1 MLVEPTG
8 VAVPHQVKSAARMA
22 GRDAKISL
30 GPVIVLFD
38 ATRPAEL
45 LGLDMLG
52 RLVVAQVRDADY
64 IAISKVD
71 LVDESGIKES
81 TDHVREFNDRA
92 EILNLSSFTGEG
104 LDHLVDV
111 INGWEG

>member
-1 MLVEPTG
+1 

-22 GRDAKISL
+22 GRDAKIAL

-45 LGLDMLG
+45 LDLEMLG

-71 LVDESGIKES
+71 LVDDTAIKES
-81 TDHVREFNDRA
+81 TDHVTEFNERA
-92 EILNLSSFTGEG
+92 EVLKLSSFTGEG
-104 LDHLVDV
+104 VDQLVNI
-111 INGWEG
+111 INDWKG